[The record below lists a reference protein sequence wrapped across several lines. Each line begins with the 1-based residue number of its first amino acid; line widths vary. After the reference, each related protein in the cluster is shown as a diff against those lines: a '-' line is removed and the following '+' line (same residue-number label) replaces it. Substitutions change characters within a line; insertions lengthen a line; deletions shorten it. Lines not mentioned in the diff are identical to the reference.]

1 MRPLEYNTKQYH
13 ARSQRT
19 ENTDMGGCSLYPGIV
34 TSSPAYRGI
43 YKSSLFFDILSGD
56 LAGYDRWAN
65 TIVEHGWLG

>member
-1 MRPLEYNTKQYH
+1 
-13 ARSQRT
+13 
-19 ENTDMGGCSLYPGIV
+19 MGGCSLYPGIV